1 VAEKIQPI
9 HVESACSRE
18 FMLAS
23 PTARNNLIPVLLALS
38 RRAFASKALF
48 QHAITWYSPQAISMR
63 KTILV
68 YGLVMAGLL
77 ALLKFFEYRYFVK
90 DFTLEFYLGIV
101 AVLFTGLGI
110 WAGLRLTRPKV
121 VRVNPDFRLNQ
132 AELDRR
138 GISRREYEVL
148 ELIAQGLSNQEI
160 AERLFVSP
168 NTVKTHSSNLFMKLD
183 VRRRTEAVK
192 RAQELQLLP

>member
-1 VAEKIQPI
+1 
-9 HVESACSRE
+9 
-18 FMLAS
+18 
-23 PTARNNLIPVLLALS
+23 
-38 RRAFASKALF
+38 
-48 QHAITWYSPQAISMR
+48 MR
-63 KTILV
+63 KTILI
-68 YGLVMAGLL
+68 YGLAL
-77 ALLKFFEYRYFVK
+77 AALSVLLKFLEYRYFVK
-90 DFTLEFYLGIV
+90 DFTLEIYLGLV
-101 AVLFTGLGI
+101 AVFFTGLGI

-160 AERLFVSP
+160 AERLFVSL
-168 NTVKTHSSNLFMKLD
+168 NTVKTHSSNLFMKLE

-192 RAQELQLLP
+192 KAQELELLP

>member
-1 VAEKIQPI
+1 MIKHILTY
-9 HVESACSRE
+9 S
-18 FMLAS
+18 
-23 PTARNNLIPVLLALS
+23 LAL
-38 RRAFASKALF
+38 AAL
-48 QHAITWYSPQAISMR
+48 T
-63 KTILV
+63 
-68 YGLVMAGLL
+68 
-77 ALLKFFEYRYFVK
+77 ALLKFLEYRYFIK
-90 DFTLEFYLGIV
+90 DFTLEIYLGIV
-101 AVLFTGLGI
+101 AVVFTGLGI

-121 VRVNPDFRLNQ
+121 VRVNPEFRLDQ

-160 AERLFVSP
+160 ANRLFVSP
-168 NTVKTHSSNLFMKLD
+168 NTVKSHSSSLFSKLD